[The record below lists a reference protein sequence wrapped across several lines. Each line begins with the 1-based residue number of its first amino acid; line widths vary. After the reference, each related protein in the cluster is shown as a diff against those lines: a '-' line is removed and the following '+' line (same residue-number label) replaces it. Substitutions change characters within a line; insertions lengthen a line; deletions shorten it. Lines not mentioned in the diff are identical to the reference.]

1 MDITSLTAVE
11 LGKMIKAKEISAV
24 DAVKASLDQIER
36 VEKDV
41 HSFVTVDREGAL
53 RRAKEVQKQIDDGS
67 LTGPLAG
74 VPAAIKDNICTKGMR
89 TTCSSKILENFT
101 PQFTAEAVWNIEKA
115 GAVFIGKTNF
125 DEFAMGSTT

>member
-53 RRAKEVQKQIDDGS
+53 RRA
-67 LTGPLAG
+67 
-74 VPAAIKDNICTKGMR
+74 
-89 TTCSSKILENFT
+89 
-101 PQFTAEAVWNIEKA
+101 
-115 GAVFIGKTNF
+115 
-125 DEFAMGSTT
+125 